1 MLRSFELTLLT
12 LLLAAAS
19 SLAQEPATRAEAD
32 RQRRAE
38 KNDNLQRYTPGALER
53 AMHFVEENRVYL
65 VGREGFYPKLGSL
78 TTGSGFA
85 FGAGYRDRN
94 LFENRGMLDLWA
106 ATSMRKYWAAEVRLT
121 FPKLARNRLMLETW
135 TAHRDYPQEDFF
147 GIGPDSARV
156 DQTSYAIRS
165 DFVGTRVGVRPHP
178 VLLAGG
184 GLEYLNPR
192 LDRGKDRHVPSI
204 EERFSSSTAPGV
216 GESVD
221 FLRSTAFLE
230 VDYREPKNARKGGWY
245 RVDVS
250 RYTDRAAGRYTFRR
264 VDTDLRQFVGFLA
277 GRRVL
282 AGRLFV
288 TTSDTAP
295 GAVMPFYLMPTLG
308 GNDTLRGFREYRFRG
323 PHAILAQ
330 GEYRWEIWSGLD
342 GALFYD
348 AGKVANRRAD
358 LDFTRLERDYGFGF
372 RFNTDE
378 AIMFRVDAG
387 FGSRDGKHLYIVFGG
402 IF

>member
-184 GLEYLNPR
+184 GLADSVVCCPPANALILGYVTEKLAVIEKHQ
-192 LDRGKDRHVPSI
+192 LDHNIRCTYVNSPTIFYCLILGKLV
-204 EERFSSSTAPGV
+204 
-216 GESVD
+216 
-221 FLRSTAFLE
+221 
-230 VDYREPKNARKGGWY
+230 
-245 RVDVS
+245 
-250 RYTDRAAGRYTFRR
+250 
-264 VDTDLRQFVGFLA
+264 
-277 GRRVL
+277 
-282 AGRLFV
+282 
-288 TTSDTAP
+288 
-295 GAVMPFYLMPTLG
+295 
-308 GNDTLRGFREYRFRG
+308 
-323 PHAILAQ
+323 
-330 GEYRWEIWSGLD
+330 
-342 GALFYD
+342 
-348 AGKVANRRAD
+348 
-358 LDFTRLERDYGFGF
+358 
-372 RFNTDE
+372 
-378 AIMFRVDAG
+378 
-387 FGSRDGKHLYIVFGG
+387 
-402 IF
+402 